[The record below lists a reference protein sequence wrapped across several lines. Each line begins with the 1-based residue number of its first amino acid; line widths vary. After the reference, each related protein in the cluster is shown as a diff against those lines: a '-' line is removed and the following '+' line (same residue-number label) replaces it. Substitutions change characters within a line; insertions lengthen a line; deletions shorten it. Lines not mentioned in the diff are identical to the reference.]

1 MAATFNDTDGRMQ
14 FLTDCIHFL
23 NGICNKGDRCR
34 FRHCSTAANQLNK
47 CFKWPTSCRDENCR
61 YRHPSLPKAINNQSL
76 PLFPMP
82 SERADLNRRQVS
94 QAESPASIFWDIED
108 VYVPNNQKA
117 FDIVQRIR
125 QRVILELNL
134 RESGFTCYCD
144 IASISIETQR
154 SLLHANVR
162 TVHVPSHKPGS
173 VHRQILLDL
182 DRFERAH
189 RPPAVIVLISDAVEF
204 LGKLTDLRHQ
214 AGFNIITISNN
225 SQSEDTFKSIVNMH
239 YDWNMFIRS
248 ERHTSLARTS
258 NRRNNSFAEIK
269 NSLSTSKITCF
280 QCAKEFDN
288 ERALQQHQEDKQH
301 LYECSMCDVAFFT
314 AAALKQ
320 HERKEKHFKKSFK
333 QNKPYDHM
341 DTLPSSTTL
350 SHRNR
355 VFDCPQCIYGF
366 DTEHALFAHQERDN
380 HFFRCPQ
387 CSQGF
392 FSHVDQL
399 QHQRDTNHGEPD
411 FTCDLCGKSFFT
423 EVSLIQHKKSTGH
436 GDLNL
441 VPFPPDL
448 QLLVQ
453 PLSIMPNQYA
463 TQIWSPTPSN
473 TEIVPNSTSDNMNTT
488 TGIIRTGA
496 EIVIALIEAWNSK
509 K

>member
-61 YRHPSLPKAINNQSL
+61 YRHPSLPKTINNQSL
-76 PLFPMP
+76 PLFPTS
-82 SERADLNRRQVS
+82 SERADINRRQVS
-94 QAESPASIFWDIED
+94 QAESPA
-108 VYVPNNQKA
+108 K
-117 FDIVQRIR
+117 
-125 QRVILELNL
+125 
-134 RESGFTCYCD
+134 
-144 IASISIETQR
+144 TQR

-189 RPPAVIVLISDAVEF
+189 RPLAVIVLISDAVEF

-280 QCAKEFDN
+280 QCAKEFGN

-320 HERKEKHFKKSFK
+320 HERKEKHFKKPFK

-341 DTLPSSTTL
+341 NTLPSSTTL

-366 DTEHALFAHQERDN
+366 DTEHALFVHQEREN

-448 QLLVQ
+448 QLPVQ